1 MTRGGVPAR
10 HAAPSA
16 GAGSP
21 APTRAFIPVVD
32 RCNQVLLVLVG
43 LVLLS
48 GGVLVLLAGSG
59 LFGPALADRPVL
71 GGDVRSFAARHGW
84 FWPVVGTAA
93 GVVALCAVGWLVAQA
108 RTSRLR
114 GLYVTDDE
122 VGGVHLDTAAL
133 ADAVAADLVANPVVH
148 AVRVVVRGRPRPPVL
163 QLAVEADAGADIR
176 AVRSDVEER
185 VLPRARRAVG
195 RPDLGAEIDLAVHA
209 GPPARVR

>member
-1 MTRGGVPAR
+1 MSRGGAAAR
-10 HAAPSA
+10 HAAPPA
-16 GAGSP
+16 GARSP
-21 APTRAFIPVVD
+21 APARAFIPVVD
-32 RCNQVLLVLVG
+32 RWNQILLGLVG
-43 LVLLS
+43 LLLLG

-71 GGDVRSFAARHGW
+71 SGDVHSFAARHGW

-93 GVVALCAVGWLVAQA
+93 GVVTLLAVGWLVAQA

-122 VGGVHLDTAAL
+122 VGGVHLDTSAL
-133 ADAVAADLVANPVVH
+133 ADAVAADLVVNPLVH
-148 AVRVVVRGRPRPPVL
+148 AVRVVVRGRPRRPVL

-176 AVRSDVEER
+176 AVRSDLEER

-209 GPPARVR
+209 GLPARVR